1 LNSILKDI
9 SSHTNPEQYE
19 KNFTKIIKENTKLL
33 PYYIYILFYA
43 MDNCPGNKFDYS
55 NAAKNCLEGALWD
68 LAGKITNLSLL
79 ELLKIP
85 NKENISTFYTVT
97 IAPDEEMINCLNLG
111 LKYTNYIKIKLN
123 KDIEKAK
130 HTLKLL
136 DEKCKEYESNKKH
149 KCVWSLDINSDFVDP
164 SQFEIMLNDVLLNY
178 KERIYMIEQAFPIKF
193 NDIKAHLDGWKKVK
207 EIAEK
212 NNILI
217 FADESASTVES
228 IEPLKDIVSGVNIK
242 LEKCGGIRNGLKCVE
257 KAKELNLKIWIGSM
271 VGSSLLMSMAATLTP
286 LSTYS
291 DLDGFL
297 LVDEES
303 QPGTGGFKWDADN
316 GTIILSQAPGLGVRL
331 KTKDELL

>member
-1 LNSILKDI
+1 MKKRFLDNVLDDFYKKYNKIVSPK
-9 SSHTNPEQYE
+9 
-19 KNFTKIIKENTKLL
+19 TK
-33 PYYIYILFYA
+33 
-43 MDNCPGNKFDYS
+43 
-55 NAAKNCLEGALWD
+55 
-68 LAGKITNLSLL
+68 
-79 ELLKIP
+79 
-85 NKENISTFYTVT
+85 
-97 IAPDEEMINCLNLG
+97 
-111 LKYTNYIKIKLN
+111 
-123 KDIEKAK
+123 
-130 HTLKLL
+130 
-136 DEKCKEYESNKKH
+136 
-149 KCVWSLDINSDFVDP
+149 
-164 SQFEIMLNDVLLNY
+164 
-178 KERIYMIEQAFPIKF
+178 
-193 NDIKAHLDGWKKVK
+193 
-207 EIAEK
+207 
-212 NNILI
+212 
-217 FADESASTVES
+217 SASTVES